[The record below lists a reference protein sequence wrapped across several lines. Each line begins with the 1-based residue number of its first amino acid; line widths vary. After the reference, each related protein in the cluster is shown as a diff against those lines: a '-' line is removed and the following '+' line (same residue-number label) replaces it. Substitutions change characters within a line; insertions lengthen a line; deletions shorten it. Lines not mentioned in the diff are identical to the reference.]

1 MLLIL
6 VGQLNLLIGQLL
18 LGYQPEVNK
27 QLLDLLEA
35 VANEDAL
42 AQEDLEQLLPQL
54 GWFLSK
60 FNDLLLLCELI
71 RVD

>member
-18 LGYQPEVNK
+18 LGYQPKVNK